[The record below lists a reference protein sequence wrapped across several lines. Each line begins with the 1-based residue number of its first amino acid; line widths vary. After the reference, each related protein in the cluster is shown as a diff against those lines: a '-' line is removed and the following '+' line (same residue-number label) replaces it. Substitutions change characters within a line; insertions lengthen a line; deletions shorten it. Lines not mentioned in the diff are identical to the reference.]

1 MSQYQYP
8 INTYERETKELLT
21 VNVQKNKVP
30 LVSNIFLSVIDSDL
44 RPVLGDWKPALI
56 TDTNQCGILID
67 TLPVGTYSV
76 WVRVIDLP
84 EDAVFRAGTVRIV

>member
-1 MSQYQYP
+1 MYQYP
-8 INTYERETKELLT
+8 NIYERESTELLT

-30 LVSNIFLSVIDSDL
+30 VVSNIFLSVVDSDL
-44 RPVLGDWKPALI
+44 RPTLADWKPAVI
-56 TDTNQCGILID
+56 TDQNQCGILID
-67 TLPVGTYSV
+67 ELPVGTYSV

>member
-1 MSQYQYP
+1 MYQYP
-8 INTYERETKELLT
+8 NIYERESTELLT

-30 LVSNIFLSVIDSDL
+30 VVSNIFLSVIDSDL
-44 RPVLGDWKPALI
+44 RPTLADWKPAVI
-56 TDTNQCGILID
+56 TDQNQCGILID
-67 TLPVGTYSV
+67 ELPVGTYSV